1 MEAPSPVIVPTQ
13 TSSTYHPGAK
23 LQDGLTSVG
32 HTPDGGYSI
41 IIFVLV
47 TLVQCLLVFI
57 AFNSQWLHD
66 IKQNFPKYRCN
77 PVVIPIAGLFGYNTV
92 DNFNFCVQG
101 VFNAKAAEVFIP
113 IYGILGTFQQ
123 VLAKVVNAAMSIRG
137 MFSNFFTGVE
147 NFITSLRNK
156 IQYLMNS
163 VRMSFIRI
171 FNLMGKVY
179 GSMFAVLFMGQSG
192 MIAAFNLADND
203 LVKFLF
209 EFCFA
214 PDTPVEMADGSF
226 KPISDIQIGDRLA
239 ALQGQTELPV
249 VESVFRFS
257 GHSTPMVRLH
267 GVVLSSQHYVAA
279 PLGGMIPA
287 GSHPSATPVSSIP
300 ELVCL
305 NVSGHRFSVGLDSLV
320 VADYDEHSSEAVIAE
335 TQAVASRAL
344 NGADFGDEVV
354 AHYTLGI
361 GGETEVELHDGSWKR
376 TDTLV
381 IGDTL
386 KHAGVVL
393 GLVQESC
400 SEVVVSPEGIVYAPS
415 QFVYDHA
422 VHRWVRAAQRWPGGL
437 RGETR
442 VLYNVISQRTSAI
455 HMRGAA
461 GNDEYIRDYREVPL
475 PSMEAAYEKEF
486 LVAQ

>member
-1 MEAPSPVIVPTQ
+1 MEPPVDVM
-13 TSSTYHPGAK
+13 TSWQNSYTRI
-23 LQDGLTSVG
+23 
-32 HTPDGGYSI
+32 I

-47 TLVQCLLVFI
+47 TFVQLLLVFF
-57 AFNSQWLHD
+57 AFNSQWLKD
-66 IKQNFPKYRCN
+66 IQQNFPKYRCN
-77 PVVIPIAGLFGYNTV
+77 PVVIPMAGLFGYNTV

-123 VLAKVVNAAMSIRG
+123 VLATVVNAAMSIRG

-226 KPISDIQIGDRLA
+226 KPIIDIQIGDTLA
-239 ALQGQTELPV
+239 KLPGQTNAPV

-257 GHSTPMVRLH
+257 GHSTPMVRLDN
-267 GVVLSSQHYVAA
+267 VILSSQHYV
-279 PLGGMIPA
+279 LSSDGSMIPA
-287 GSHPSATPVSSIP
+287 RSHPDAVPVPSIP

-305 NVSGHRFSVGLDSLV
+305 NVSGHRFFVGQEGLI

-335 TQAVASRAL
+335 TQAVAARAL
-344 NGADFGDEVV
+344 NGGDIDTEVV

-361 GGETEVELHDGSWKR
+361 GGETEVELHDGTWKR

-381 IGDTL
+381 IGDSL
-386 KHAGVVL
+386 RHAGVVL

-400 SEVVVSPEGIVYAPS
+400 SEVVVSPQGIVHAPS
-415 QFVYDHA
+415 QFVYDHDA
-422 VHRWVRAAQRWPGGL
+422 HRWVRAAQRWPGGVKV
-437 RGETR
+437 EQR

-455 HMRGAA
+455 HMRASA
-461 GNDEYIRDYREVPL
+461 GREGDEYIRDYREVPL
-475 PSMEAAYEKEF
+475 PDMEAAYEKEF
-486 LVAQ
+486 LANK